1 MQNFSPAAPVA
12 VRRMT
17 GDWTPVSRSAAGLH
31 IVAVDQGERIEV
43 RLPALDD
50 TTYTGAQIVNGDRRA
65 LPLGSSLDAKRG
77 IFYWPAAGGRRARPL
92 GSSLYPI
99 RGVFSGRRGAGCLG
113 SFDLEFW
120 NPSNLASAPNLVD
133 APNLVN
139 APNPATALNLA
150 EVLAILSLWGHR
162 CEWRSTRRRQA
173 PSSISRTS

>member
-1 MQNFSPAAPVA
+1 
-12 VRRMT
+12 MT

-77 IFYWPAAGGRRARPL
+77 IFYWQPA
-92 GSSLYPI
+92 
-99 RGVFSGRRGAGCLG
+99 AGCLG